1 MEINGLGVSDTSYLE
16 SYRSKEA
23 ANNFL
28 DFAETLKRTTENN
41 KSHPAVLD
49 ESKFAKI
56 DKTDKLYE
64 QCVELEI
71 FMIKILVNG
80 MRNSIQKSGLIEE
93 SFAGKMYEDMLYDE
107 YARELAKNAD
117 FGLAE
122 MAYLDLTGQRGKTV
136 SR

>member
-23 ANNFL
+23 ANNFS
-28 DFAETLKRTTENN
+28 DFADTLKRTAENN

-49 ESKFAKI
+49 ESKFVKI

-107 YARELAKNAD
+107 YSRELAKNAD